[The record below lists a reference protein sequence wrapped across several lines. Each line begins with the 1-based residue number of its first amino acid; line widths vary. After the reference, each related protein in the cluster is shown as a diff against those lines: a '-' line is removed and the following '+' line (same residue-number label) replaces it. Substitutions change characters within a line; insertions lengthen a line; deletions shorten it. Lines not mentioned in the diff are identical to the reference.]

1 MFIRKNFRIFAAQRY
16 LFYMKRYALVT
27 GASRGIG
34 RAIAIE
40 LAKDGCSILLNYKS
54 NHAAAQEAK
63 RLIEQAG
70 GEAELMPF
78 DVSQP
83 DAINAALDVWFAS
96 HPDDYID
103 VLVNNAGIVDDEIML
118 AMEPEQ
124 WHRVIDVNLNGFFY
138 CTRRVIEG
146 MVENHHGHI
155 VNISSISGQVGFP
168 GKVNYSAA
176 KAAIIGVTKTLAT
189 ELALKKITVNA
200 IAPGVTETEMTKHC
214 LKYMPERLR
223 DVKEIPMHRFGKPE
237 EVAYLVSF
245 LCSGRADYI
254 SGQVIGINGA
264 AL

>member
-1 MFIRKNFRIFAAQRY
+1 
-16 LFYMKRYALVT
+16 MKRYALVT

-54 NHAAAQEAK
+54 NHAAAEETK
-63 RLIEQAG
+63 HYIEHMG
-70 GEAELMPF
+70 GEAELIPF

-83 DAINAALDVWFAS
+83 DAINTALDVWFAA

-103 VLVNNAGIVDDEIML
+103 VLINNAGIVDDEIML

-146 MVENHHGHI
+146 MVENHHGRI
-155 VNISSISGQVGFP
+155 VNISSIAGQIGFA
-168 GKVNYSAA
+168 GQTHYAAA
-176 KAAIIGVTKTLAT
+176 KAALIGATRSLAI
-189 ELALKKITVNA
+189 ELAPKHITVNA
-200 IAPGVTETEMTKHC
+200 VAPGGVNTDMKKDED
-214 LKYMPERLR
+214 LR
-223 DVKEIPMHRFGKPE
+223 GVRDRTNEIPMRRLGKPE
-237 EVAYLVSF
+237 EVAFLVSF
-245 LCSGRADYI
+245 LCSNRADYI

-264 AL
+264 VL

>member
-1 MFIRKNFRIFAAQRY
+1 
-16 LFYMKRYALVT
+16 MKRYALVT

-63 RLIEQAG
+63 RLIEEAG

-83 DAINAALDVWFAS
+83 DAINSALDKWFAA

-103 VLVNNAGIVDDEIML
+103 VLVNNAGIVENELLL
-118 AMEPEQ
+118 AMEPQQ
-124 WHRVIDVNLNGFFY
+124 WHSVIDVNLNGFFY
-138 CTRRVIEG
+138 CTRRVIEC
-146 MVENHHGHI
+146 MVMNHHGRI
-155 VNISSISGQVGFP
+155 VNIASISAQMGYS
-168 GKVNYSAA
+168 GKVNYAAA
-176 KAAIIGVTKTLAT
+176 KAALIGATKSLAW
-189 ELALKKITVNA
+189 ELASKRITVNA
-200 IAPGVTETEMTKHC
+200 VSPGAVETEMVEQWLEKV
-214 LKYMPERLR
+214 PERMK
-223 DVKEIPMHRFGKPE
+223 DINTIPMHRLGKPE

-245 LCSGRADYI
+245 LCSDRADYI
-254 SGQVIGINGA
+254 SGQVIGINGG

>member
-1 MFIRKNFRIFAAQRY
+1 MN
-16 LFYMKRYALVT
+16 KRYALVT

-54 NHAAAQEAK
+54 NHAAAEEAK
-63 RLIEQAG
+63 RLIEEAG
-70 GEAELMPF
+70 SEAELMPF

-83 DAINAALDVWFAS
+83 DAINAALDAWFAA
-96 HPDDYID
+96 HPEDYID

-118 AMEPEQ
+118 LMEPEQ

-146 MVENHHGHI
+146 MVENHHGRI
-155 VNISSISGQVGFP
+155 INISSIAAQIGFAGQAH
-168 GKVNYSAA
+168 YSAA
-176 KAAIIGVTKTLAT
+176 KAALIGVTRSLAV
-189 ELALKKITVNA
+189 ELASKSITVNA
-200 IAPGVTETEMTKHC
+200 VAPGGVDTDMKKDEE
-214 LKYMPERLR
+214 LR
-223 DVKEIPMHRFGKPE
+223 GIEVKTNDIPMHRLGKPE

-245 LCSGRADYI
+245 LCSNRADYI

>member
-1 MFIRKNFRIFAAQRY
+1 
-16 LFYMKRYALVT
+16 MKRYALVT
-27 GASRGIG
+27 GASRGMG

-63 RLIEQAG
+63 RLIEEVG

-83 DAINAALDVWFAS
+83 DAVNAALDAWFAA
-96 HPDDYID
+96 HPEDYID

-118 AMEPEQ
+118 MMEPEQ

-138 CTRRVIEG
+138 CTRRIIEG
-146 MVENHHGHI
+146 MVENHHGRVI
-155 VNISSISGQVGFP
+155 NIASIAGQIGFSGQAH
-168 GKVNYSAA
+168 YAAA
-176 KAAIIGVTKTLAT
+176 KAALIGATHSLAV
-189 ELALKKITVNA
+189 ELAPKHITVNA
-200 IAPGVTETEMTKHC
+200 VAPGFISTDMTMQGIEKGEY
-214 LKYMPERLR
+214 LRL
-223 DVKEIPMHRFGKPE
+223 DIPMRRLGTPE

-245 LCSGRADYI
+245 LCGHRADYI

>member
-1 MFIRKNFRIFAAQRY
+1 
-16 LFYMKRYALVT
+16 MKRYALVT

-63 RLIEQAG
+63 RLIEEAG

-78 DVSQP
+78 DVSSP
-83 DAINAALDVWFAS
+83 EAINAALDAWFAA

-138 CTRRVIEG
+138 CTRRVLEG
-146 MVENHHGHI
+146 MIFNHHGRI
-155 VNISSISGQVGFP
+155 ISISSIAGQVGFD
-168 GKVNYSAA
+168 GISHYSAA
-176 KAAIIGVTKTLAT
+176 KAGIIGATRALAT
-189 ELALKKITVNA
+189 EVANRNITVNA
-200 IAPGVTETEMTKHC
+200 VAPGEIETE
-214 LKYMPERLR
+214 LKKSERTRGFL
-223 DVKEIPMHRFGKPE
+223 VKDAIPMRRFGRPE

-245 LCSGRADYI
+245 LCSDRANYI

>member
-1 MFIRKNFRIFAAQRY
+1 
-16 LFYMKRYALVT
+16 MKRYALVT

-54 NHAAAQEAK
+54 NQAAAEEAK
-63 RLIEQAG
+63 RLIEDIG

-83 DAINAALDVWFAS
+83 DAINAALDKWFDE
-96 HPDDYID
+96 HPDEYID

-124 WHRVIDVNLNGFFY
+124 WHRVVDVNLNGFFY

-146 MVENHHGHI
+146 MVINHHGRI
-155 VNISSISGQVGFP
+155 INISSISGQTGFP
-168 GKVNYSAA
+168 GKVNYAAA
-176 KAAIIGVTKTLAT
+176 KSAMIGVTKALAT
-189 ELALKKITVNA
+189 ELAPKQVTVNA
-200 IAPGVTETEMTKHC
+200 VAPGMIDTDMARESAT
-214 LKYMPERLR
+214 YMPEHLR
-223 DVKEIPMHRFGKPE
+223 DVNAIPMHRLGNPE

-245 LCSGRADYI
+245 LCSDKANYI
-254 SGQVIGINGA
+254 SGQIIGINGA

>member
-1 MFIRKNFRIFAAQRY
+1 
-16 LFYMKRYALVT
+16 MKRYALIT

-54 NHAAAQEAK
+54 NHAAAEEAK
-63 RLIEQAG
+63 RLIEAAG

-83 DAINAALDVWFAS
+83 DAINAALDKWFAA

-146 MVENHHGHI
+146 MVINHHGRV
-155 VNISSISGQVGFP
+155 VNISSIAGQIGFA
-168 GKVNYSAA
+168 GQAHYAAA
-176 KAAIIGVTKTLAT
+176 KAALIGATRSLAV
-189 ELALKKITVNA
+189 ELAPKQITVNA
-200 IAPGVTETEMTKHC
+200 VAPGGIETGIKEEVDKGIRTK
-214 LKYMPERLR
+214 RL
-223 DVKEIPMHRFGKPE
+223 EIPMRRLGKPE

-245 LCSGRADYI
+245 LCSDRANYI
-254 SGQVIGINGA
+254 SGQVIGINGG

>member
-1 MFIRKNFRIFAAQRY
+1 
-16 LFYMKRYALVT
+16 MKRYALVT

-54 NHAAAQEAK
+54 NHAAAEEAK
-63 RLIEQAG
+63 RLIEEVG

-83 DAINAALDVWFAS
+83 DAINAALDEWFDA
-96 HPDDYID
+96 HPNDYID

-118 AMEPEQ
+118 LMEPEQ
-124 WHRVIDVNLNGFFY
+124 WHQVIDVNLNGFFY

-146 MVENHHGHI
+146 MVENHHGR
-155 VNISSISGQVGFP
+155 VVSISSIAGQLGFA
-168 GKVNYSAA
+168 GQTHYAAA
-176 KAAIIGVTKTLAT
+176 KAALIGATRSLAV
-189 ELALKKITVNA
+189 ELAPKHITVNA
-200 IAPGVTETEMTKHC
+200 IAPGGIETDMKKDEEQRGIKA
-214 LKYMPERLR
+214 KNS
-223 DVKEIPMHRFGKPE
+223 DIPMHRLGKPE

-245 LCSGRADYI
+245 ICSNRADYI

>member
-1 MFIRKNFRIFAAQRY
+1 
-16 LFYMKRYALVT
+16 MKRYALVT

-34 RAIAIE
+34 RAIAVE

-54 NHAAAQEAK
+54 NHAAAEETQ
-63 RLIEQAG
+63 RLIVKAG

-83 DAINAALDVWFAS
+83 DAINAALDTWFAA

-118 AMEPEQ
+118 MMEPEQ

-146 MVENHHGHI
+146 MVENHHGRVI
-155 VNISSISGQVGFP
+155 NISSISGQTGFP
-168 GKVNYSAA
+168 GKVNYAAA
-176 KAAIIGVTKTLAT
+176 KSAMIGVTKALAT
-189 ELALKKITVNA
+189 ELAPKAVTVNA
-200 IAPGVTETEMTKHC
+200 VAPGLTDTDIFKQSKEYTDSQYLD
-214 LKYMPERLR
+214 LKKYPMRRLCR
-223 DVKEIPMHRFGKPE
+223 PE

-245 LCSGRADYI
+245 LCSDRADYI

>member
-1 MFIRKNFRIFAAQRY
+1 
-16 LFYMKRYALVT
+16 MKRYALIT

-63 RLIEQAG
+63 RLIEEAG

-78 DVSQP
+78 DVSSP
-83 DAINAALDVWFAS
+83 DAINAALDAWFAA

-118 AMEPEQ
+118 AMEPDQ

-146 MVENHHGHI
+146 MVINHHGRV
-155 VNISSISGQVGFP
+155 VNMSSIAGHQGYK
-168 GKVNYSAA
+168 GHINYSAA
-176 KAAIIGVTKTLAT
+176 KAALIGATKSLAT
-189 ELALKKITVNA
+189 ELAPKNITVNA
-200 IAPGVTETEMTKHC
+200 IAPGVIGTDIWVGNAESEQI
-214 LKYMPERLR
+214 RQR
-223 DVKEIPMHRFGKPE
+223 IPMRRIGYPQ
-237 EVAYLVSF
+237 EVADLAAFLVGDKAS
-245 LCSGRADYI
+245 YI
-254 SGQVIGINGA
+254 TGQVIGIDGGGFA
-264 AL
+264 

>member
-1 MFIRKNFRIFAAQRY
+1 
-16 LFYMKRYALVT
+16 MKRYALVT

-63 RLIEQAG
+63 RLIEEAG

-83 DAINAALDVWFAS
+83 EAINAALDAWFAA
-96 HPDDYID
+96 HPDDYFD

-118 AMEPEQ
+118 MMEPEQ
-124 WHRVIDVNLNGFFY
+124 WHRVIDVNLNSFFY

-146 MVENHHGHI
+146 MVENHHGRVI
-155 VNISSISGQVGFP
+155 NISSIAAQVGFA
-168 GKVNYSAA
+168 GQAHYAAA
-176 KAAIIGVTKTLAT
+176 KAALIGVTRSLAV
-189 ELALKKITVNA
+189 ELASKHITVNA
-200 IAPGVTETEMTKHC
+200 VAPGTIETDMAMQEIENDEH
-214 LKYMPERLR
+214 LRL
-223 DVKEIPMHRFGKPE
+223 EIPMRRLGKPE

-245 LCSGRADYI
+245 LCSNRADYI

-264 AL
+264 TL

>member
-1 MFIRKNFRIFAAQRY
+1 
-16 LFYMKRYALVT
+16 MKRYALIT

-63 RLIEQAG
+63 RLIEEAG

-83 DAINAALDVWFAS
+83 DAINAALDAWFAA

-146 MVENHHGHI
+146 MVINHHGRI
-155 VNISSISGQVGFP
+155 VNLSSISAQTGNIGQL
-168 GKVNYSAA
+168 NYAA
-176 KAAIIGVTKTLAT
+176 SKAAIIGATKTLAK
-189 ELALKKITVNA
+189 ELAPKSITVNA
-200 IAPGVTETEMTKHC
+200 VSPGAIETDMVRTSKE
-214 LKYMPERLR
+214 YMPEHMR
-223 DVKEIPMHRFGKPE
+223 DVNQIPMHRLGKPE

-245 LCSGRADYI
+245 LCSDRANYI
-254 SGQVIGINGA
+254 SGQVIGINGG

>member
-1 MFIRKNFRIFAAQRY
+1 
-16 LFYMKRYALVT
+16 MKRYALIT

-63 RLIEQAG
+63 RLIAEVG

-83 DAINAALDVWFAS
+83 DSINAALDAWFVA

-138 CTRRVIEG
+138 CTRRVLEG
-146 MVENHHGHI
+146 MIFNHHGRI
-155 VNISSISGQVGFP
+155 ISISSIAGQVGFD
-168 GKVNYSAA
+168 GISHYSAA
-176 KAAIIGVTKTLAT
+176 KAGIIGATRALAT
-189 ELALKKITVNA
+189 EVANRNITVNA
-200 IAPGVTETEMTKHC
+200 VAPGEIETE
-214 LKYMPERLR
+214 LKKSERTRGFL
-223 DVKEIPMHRFGKPE
+223 VKDAIPMRRFGRPE

-245 LCSGRADYI
+245 LCSDRANYI

>member
-1 MFIRKNFRIFAAQRY
+1 
-16 LFYMKRYALVT
+16 MKRYALVT

-63 RLIEQAG
+63 RLIEEAG

-83 DAINAALDVWFAS
+83 DAINSALDAWFAA

-103 VLVNNAGIVDDEIML
+103 VLVNNAGIVENEIML

-146 MVENHHGHI
+146 MVINHHGRI
-155 VNISSISGQVGFP
+155 VNLSSISAQMGYS
-168 GKVNYSAA
+168 GKVNYAAA
-176 KAAIIGVTKTLAT
+176 KAALIGATKSLAW
-189 ELALKKITVNA
+189 ELAPKQITVNA
-200 IAPGVTETEMTKHC
+200 VAPGAVETEMVSQWLEKV
-214 LKYMPERLR
+214 PERMR
-223 DVKEIPMHRFGKPE
+223 DVNQVPMHRLGKPE

-245 LCSGRADYI
+245 LCSDRANYI

>member
-1 MFIRKNFRIFAAQRY
+1 
-16 LFYMKRYALVT
+16 MKRYALIT

-63 RLIEQAG
+63 RLIEEAG

-83 DAINAALDVWFAS
+83 DAINAALDAWFAA

-103 VLVNNAGIVDDEIML
+103 VLVNNAGIVENELLL
-118 AMEPEQ
+118 AMEPQQ
-124 WHRVIDVNLNGFFY
+124 WHSVIDVNLNGFFY
-138 CTRRVIEG
+138 CTRRVIES
-146 MVENHHGHI
+146 MVMNHHGRI
-155 VNISSISGQVGFP
+155 VNIASISAQMGYS
-168 GKVNYSAA
+168 GKVNYAAA
-176 KAAIIGVTKTLAT
+176 KAALIGATKSLAW
-189 ELALKKITVNA
+189 ELASKRITVNA
-200 IAPGVTETEMTKHC
+200 VSPGAVETEMVEQWLEKV
-214 LKYMPERLR
+214 PERMK
-223 DVKEIPMHRFGKPE
+223 DINTIPMHRLGKPE

-245 LCSGRADYI
+245 LCSDRADYI

>member
-1 MFIRKNFRIFAAQRY
+1 
-16 LFYMKRYALVT
+16 MKRYALIT

-54 NHAAAQEAK
+54 NHAAAEEAK

-83 DAINAALDVWFAS
+83 DAINAALDAWFAA

-118 AMEPEQ
+118 AMEQEQ

-146 MVENHHGHI
+146 MVMNHHGRI
-155 VNISSISGQVGFP
+155 INISSISGQTGFP
-168 GKVNYSAA
+168 GKVNYAAA
-176 KAAIIGVTKTLAT
+176 KAALIGVSKTLAT
-189 ELALKKITVNA
+189 ELAPKQITVNSV
-200 IAPGVTETEMTKHC
+200 APGLTETDI
-214 LKYMPERLR
+214 LKQSQEYTRPEFMDISKYPMRRLC
-223 DVKEIPMHRFGKPE
+223 KPE

-245 LCSGRADYI
+245 LCSNRADYI
-254 SGQVIGINGA
+254 SGQVIGVNGA

>member
-1 MFIRKNFRIFAAQRY
+1 
-16 LFYMKRYALVT
+16 MKRYALVT

-54 NHAAAQEAK
+54 NHIAAEEAK
-63 RLIEQAG
+63 RLIEEAG

-83 DAINAALDVWFAS
+83 NAINAALDAWFAA

-118 AMEPEQ
+118 MMEPEQ
-124 WHRVIDVNLNGFFY
+124 WHRVLDVNLNGFFY

-146 MVENHHGHI
+146 MVVNHHGRV
-155 VNISSISGQVGFP
+155 VNLASISGQAGNVGQ
-168 GKVNYSAA
+168 VNYAAA
-176 KAAIIGVTKTLAT
+176 KSAIIGATKTLAK
-189 ELALKKITVNA
+189 ELATKHITVNA
-200 IAPGVTETEMTKHC
+200 VSPGAIETDMVRASEE
-214 LKYMPERLR
+214 YMPERMR
-223 DVKEIPMHRFGKPE
+223 NINNIPMRRLGKPE

-245 LCSGRADYI
+245 LCSNRADYI

>member
-1 MFIRKNFRIFAAQRY
+1 
-16 LFYMKRYALVT
+16 MKRYALVT

-40 LAKDGCSILLNYKS
+40 LAKDGCAILLNYKS
-54 NHAAAQEAK
+54 NHTEAEATK
-63 RLIEQAG
+63 QMIEAVG

-83 DAINAALDVWFAS
+83 DAINAALDQWFAA

-118 AMEPEQ
+118 LMEPEQ

-146 MVENHHGHI
+146 MVINHHGRI
-155 VNISSISGQVGFP
+155 VNISSISGQIGYP
-168 GKVNYSAA
+168 GKVNYAAA
-176 KAAIIGVTKTLAT
+176 KSALIGVTKALAT
-189 ELALKKITVNA
+189 ELAPKHITVNA
-200 IAPGVTETEMTKHC
+200 VAPGVILTDMARQADE
-214 LKYMPERLR
+214 YIPERLK
-223 DVKEIPMHRFGKPE
+223 DINSIPMRRLGTPE

-245 LCSGRADYI
+245 LCSNRADYI
-254 SGQVIGINGA
+254 SGQIIGINGA
-264 AL
+264 AF

>member
-1 MFIRKNFRIFAAQRY
+1 
-16 LFYMKRYALVT
+16 MKRYALIT

-54 NHAAAQEAK
+54 NHAAAEEAK
-63 RLIEQAG
+63 SLIEAAG

-83 DAINAALDVWFAS
+83 DAINAALDAWFAA

-146 MVENHHGHI
+146 MVMNHHGRV
-155 VNISSISGQVGFP
+155 VNISSISGQVGNI
-168 GKVNYSAA
+168 GQVNYSAA
-176 KAAIIGVTKTLAT
+176 KSALIGATKTLAK
-189 ELALKKITVNA
+189 ELALKHVTVNVV
-200 IAPGVTETEMTKHC
+200 APGAIETDMVRHGAE
-214 LKYMPERLR
+214 YMPKHLK
-223 DVKEIPMHRFGKPE
+223 DTNNIPMHRLGKPE

-245 LCSGRADYI
+245 LCSDRANYI
-254 SGQVIGINGA
+254 SGQVIGINGG